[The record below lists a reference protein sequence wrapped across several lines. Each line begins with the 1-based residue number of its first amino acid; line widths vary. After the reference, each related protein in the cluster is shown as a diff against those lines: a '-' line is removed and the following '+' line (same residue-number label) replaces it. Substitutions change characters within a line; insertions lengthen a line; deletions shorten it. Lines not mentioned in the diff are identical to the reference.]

1 MIFGPSL
8 ERYIPEI
15 RDAVL
20 DYAYANYHVEPIIE
34 QIDITDWVGEIFNVS
49 NIDKELHEDLIEDLK
64 ELELYDKIV
73 KTCDKFV
80 ILPDVW
86 SESQIPIT
94 GPLYPRNQYDSDR
107 RNIVII
113 NDKVFELKDIKM
125 KSIWYAHNKLLYC
138 FYNDAKSGG
147 MFNTPPGKKPSMSTI
162 WLYDYG
168 FTITNIKGNE
178 DKWNIPQGD
187 EWFKFCIDENNRL
200 TEEDVDRVGLAIN
213 SHYIEFDYSNSVDPR
228 IQVHIPGMDSNT
240 SKDVW
245 IRPKWYNMEDEN
257 RVYIHNKHVLFSNT
271 AIVIYKDNSY
281 NIENTYSVET
291 DEVLTKIDKHTIRLE
306 KDDSISKI
314 IVFVRPYDPDKYPPA
329 DSLYYK
335 ATDQNMY
342 AANKLKNY
350 KKYTN
355 DLYMYLTS
363 HIGLD
368 MNWLIN
374 WGYKYDLDVLKVIQN
389 FFKTLH
395 VLNPLTDMVVDYNDP
410 TYQKPKIHIQVR
422 NKLQLYPLLFINH
435 KLYMADYKILKRDDA
450 DILVL
455 DPEQMFKLCDTKGVI
470 NSKETIIDNSIT
482 GYTIPDYVPPSPTK
496 DNYKDIPWIKDG
508 IKKVVQDVRVFFV
521 PFYLLSEA
529 SRQGGR
535 IFRSPIYRGELIFD
549 ELGDPSL
556 DNLFNG
562 WQFVNG
568 CMSNERFSKTLF
580 RRLDGINL
588 FDTGDLNF
596 TVTAKKS
603 PTDKEVYNID
613 KIQTRAGELNYF
625 VQDMSIIPNDIEIGE
640 SSIVKLLIN
649 DPESAKYKDSI
660 YNGQEMTLLINR
672 LDEKIKGV
680 CKVGMTGYHIPHVC
694 NFNYADTMY
703 PVDSSGHLKEFSTIA
718 FDKYGI
724 ECTDNVDILSSQ
736 YASCDNMYNYVANP
750 ELEDEIVVHYHPNR
764 LQDYIRE
771 YDLEI
776 DENRIN
782 RNFNK
787 GMYNDN
793 ALEDE
798 QVKALFIP
806 NEPSEIRPIPITK
819 KTNYRLLGEKILT
832 RYWLG
837 GRGRVFDKDR
847 YRAEV
852 SGLNGAYVKPDGT
865 LGTVPAEFNDFV
877 KSDKL
882 RGDTPLIDYQIGQ
895 DLVYNMFVNAGIN
908 YISFN
913 DNYVD
918 SNREY
923 PVEISNTY
931 DAHTDKNRL
940 TINMNNDMFIHK
952 K

>member
-15 RDAVL
+15 RDAIL

-34 QIDITDWVGEIFNVS
+34 QIDIDDWVGEIFEVS
-49 NIDKELHEDLIEDLK
+49 NIDEELHEDLIEDLK
-64 ELELYDKIV
+64 ELDLYNKI
-73 KTCDKFV
+73 KSTCDKFV

-86 SESQIPIT
+86 SESPIPIT
-94 GPLYPRNQYDSDR
+94 GPEYPRNQYDTDR
-107 RNIVII
+107 RNVVII
-113 NDKVFELKDIKM
+113 NDKVFELKDLKM

-147 MFNTPPGKKPSMSTI
+147 IFNTPPGKKPSMSTI
-162 WLYDYG
+162 WIYEHG
-168 FTITNIKGNE
+168 FMVDNVKGNE
-178 DKWNIPQGD
+178 DKWQIPKGD
-187 EWFKFCIDENNRL
+187 EWWKFCIDEDNRI
-200 TEEDVDRVGLAIN
+200 TEEDVDRVGIAIN
-213 SHYIEFDYSNSVDPR
+213 SNYIEFDYTNTVDPR
-228 IQVHIPGMDSNT
+228 IEVHIPGMDSNT

-291 DEVLTKIDKHTIRLE
+291 DEILTKIDKHTIRLE
-306 KDDSISKI
+306 KDDNIAKI
-314 IVFVRPYDPDKYPPA
+314 IVFVRPYDPDKYPPV

-335 ATDQNMY
+335 ATDENMY
-342 AANKLKNY
+342 SAVKLKNY

-355 DLYMYLTS
+355 DLYMAMTT
-363 HIGLD
+363 HVGLD
-368 MNWLIN
+368 MDWLIK

-395 VLNPLTDMVVDYNDP
+395 VLNPLTDMVVDYSDP
-410 TYQKPKIHIQVR
+410 SYQKPKIHVQVR

-450 DILVL
+450 DIIVL
-455 DPEQMFKLCDTKGVI
+455 DPEQMFKLCDTKSVI
-470 NSKETIIDNSIT
+470 KAKDIRIDNSIS
-482 GYTIPDYVPPSPTK
+482 GYTIPDYVPPSPVK
-496 DNYKDIPWIKDG
+496 DNYKDIDWIKDG
-508 IKKVVQDVRVFFV
+508 IKKVVEDVRVFFV
-521 PFYLLSEA
+521 PFYLLGET

-535 IFRSPIYRGELIFD
+535 IFRSPIYKGELIFD

-568 CMSNERFSKTLF
+568 CISNERFSKTLF

-596 TVTAKKS
+596 TVTSKKD
-603 PTDKEVYNID
+603 PTDKEVYNIE
-613 KIQTRAGELNYF
+613 KIQSRAGDVNYF
-625 VQDMSIIPNDIEIGE
+625 VQDMKVIPNDIELGE
-640 SSIVKLLIN
+640 NSIVRLTIN
-649 DPESAKYKDSI
+649 DPESAKYRDSI
-660 YNGQEMTLLINR
+660 YNGKETTLLINR
-672 LDEKIKGV
+672 LDEKLVGI
-680 CKVGMTGYHIPHVC
+680 CKVGMTGFYIPHIC
-694 NFNYADTMY
+694 NFTQADTMY
-703 PVDSSGHLKEFSTIA
+703 PVDSSGHLKEYSTIA

-776 DENRIN
+776 DMNKVN

-798 QVKALFIP
+798 QVRALFIP
-806 NEPSEIRPIPITK
+806 NEPSAIKPIPVTK

-837 GRGRVFDKDR
+837 GRGRVFDKNTFKT
-847 YRAEV
+847 EV
-852 SGLNGAYVKPDGT
+852 SGLNGTYVNQDGS
-865 LGTVPAEFNDFV
+865 LGTVPNEFSEFI
-877 KSDKL
+877 KHDKL

-895 DLVYNMFVNAGIN
+895 DTVYNMFINAGIT

-923 PVEISNTY
+923 SVDLSSGF
-931 DAHTDKNRL
+931 DAHTNKNNL
-940 TINMNNDMFIHK
+940 TVNMNNDMFIHK

>member
-15 RDAVL
+15 RDAIL

-34 QIDITDWVGEIFNVS
+34 QIDIDDWVGEIFEVS
-49 NIDKELHEDLIEDLK
+49 NIDEELHEDLIEDLK
-64 ELELYDKIV
+64 ELDLYNKI
-73 KTCDKFV
+73 KSTCDKFV

-86 SESQIPIT
+86 SESPIPIT
-94 GPLYPRNQYDSDR
+94 GPEYPRNQYDTDR
-107 RNIVII
+107 RNVVII
-113 NDKVFELKDIKM
+113 NDKVFELKDLKM
-125 KSIWYAHNKLLYC
+125 QSIWYAHNKLLYC

-147 MFNTPPGKKPSMSTI
+147 IFNTPPGKKPSMSTI
-162 WLYDYG
+162 WIYEHG
-168 FTITNIKGNE
+168 FMVDNVKGNE
-178 DKWNIPQGD
+178 DKWQIPKGD
-187 EWFKFCIDENNRL
+187 EWWKFCIDEDNRI
-200 TEEDVDRVGLAIN
+200 TEEDVDRVGIAIN
-213 SHYIEFDYSNSVDPR
+213 SNYIEFDYTNTVDPR
-228 IQVHIPGMDSNT
+228 IEVHIPGMDSNT

-291 DEVLTKIDKHTIRLE
+291 DEILTKIDKHTIRLE
-306 KDDSISKI
+306 KDDNIAKI
-314 IVFVRPYDPDKYPPA
+314 IVFVRPYDPDKYPPV

-335 ATDQNMY
+335 ATDENMY
-342 AANKLKNY
+342 SAVKLKSY

-355 DLYMYLTS
+355 DLYMAMTT
-363 HIGLD
+363 HVGLD
-368 MNWLIN
+368 MDWLIK

-395 VLNPLTDMVVDYNDP
+395 VLNPLTGMVVDYSDP
-410 TYQKPKIHIQVR
+410 SYQKPKIHVQVR

-450 DILVL
+450 DIIVL
-455 DPEQMFKLCDTKGVI
+455 DPEQMFKLCDSKGVI
-470 NSKETIIDNSIT
+470 KAKDIRIDNSIS
-482 GYTIPDYVPPSPTK
+482 GYTIPEYVPPSPIK
-496 DNYKDIPWIKDG
+496 DNYKDIDWIKDG
-508 IKKVVQDVRVFFV
+508 IKKVVEDVRVFFV
-521 PFYLLSEA
+521 PFYLLGET

-535 IFRSPIYRGELIFD
+535 IFRSPIYKGELIFD

-568 CMSNERFSKTLF
+568 CISNERFSKTLF

-596 TVTAKKS
+596 TVTSKKD
-603 PTDKEVYNID
+603 PTDKEVYNIE
-613 KIQTRAGELNYF
+613 KIQSRAGEVNYF
-625 VQDMSIIPNDIEIGE
+625 VQDMKVIPNDIELGE
-640 SSIVKLLIN
+640 NSIVRLTIN
-649 DPESAKYKDSI
+649 DPESAKYRDSI
-660 YNGQEMTLLINR
+660 YNGKETTLLINR
-672 LDEKIKGV
+672 LDEKLVGI
-680 CKVGMTGYHIPHVC
+680 CKVGMTGFYIPHIC
-694 NFNYADTMY
+694 NFTQADTMY
-703 PVDSSGHLKEFSTIA
+703 PVDSSGHLKEYSTIA

-750 ELEDEIVVHYHPNR
+750 ELEDDIVVHYHPNR

-776 DENRIN
+776 DMNKVN

-798 QVKALFIP
+798 QVRALFIP
-806 NEPSEIRPIPITK
+806 NEPSAIKPIPVTK

-837 GRGRVFDKDR
+837 GRGRVFDKNTFKT
-847 YRAEV
+847 EV
-852 SGLNGAYVKPDGT
+852 SGLNGTYVNQDGS
-865 LGTVPAEFNDFV
+865 LGTVPNEFSEFI
-877 KSDKL
+877 KHDKL

-895 DLVYNMFVNAGIN
+895 DTVYNMFINAGIT

-923 PVEISNTY
+923 SVDLSSAF
-931 DAHTDKNRL
+931 DAHTNKNNL